1 MSHVYELRMYSAN
14 PGKLDAIVTRFRD
27 HADPILPRHDMKCV
41 GSWTSR
47 DNDKNLFIYIVEH
60 ESREAAAKN
69 WDAFRADPD
78 WKQAKAASEVDG
90 PLIGSAEHYFM
101 DPTAFSAVK

>member
-14 PGKLDAIVTRFRD
+14 PGKLDAIVARFRD
-27 HADPILPRHDMKCV
+27 HATAILPRHNMKCM
-41 GSWTSR
+41 GSWTTQ
-47 DNDKNLFIYIVEH
+47 DNNKNLFIYIVEH

-90 PLIGSAEHYFM
+90 PLIASAEHYFM
-101 DPTAFSAVK
+101 DPTAFSAIK